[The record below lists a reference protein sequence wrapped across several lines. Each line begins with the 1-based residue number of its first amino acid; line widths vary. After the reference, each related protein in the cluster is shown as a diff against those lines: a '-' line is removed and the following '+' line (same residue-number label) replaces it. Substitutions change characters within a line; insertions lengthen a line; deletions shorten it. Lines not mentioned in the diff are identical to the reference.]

1 MDPSAKLRFPRRL
14 VQGKVTSRPNR
25 FIMMVDMDGEIL
37 RCHCPVTGRIGD
49 LVFDEI
55 PCLVAMASGPGRT
68 TAGTVEAI
76 SLDPVEK
83 RKKSWIGID
92 QTRANDYVDFF
103 LRSGSMSGMIG
114 DVDEVV
120 REVRL
125 GSSRID
131 FLVNGRDYLEVKTP
145 LFDLP
150 CEGHPS
156 CRARHHPLM
165 HFDRMIRHFGDISG
179 SVTKGSR
186 GILLLCY
193 LYDAK
198 PFEVPAPTPR
208 SGRIVRAAKKAT
220 AKGMEHWQLNLRVDE
235 EGVGFIRCF
244 EFELT

>member
-1 MDPSAKLRFPRRL
+1 MPTKLMFPRRL
-14 VQGKVTSRPNR
+14 VQGTVTSRPNR
-25 FIMMVDMDGEIL
+25 FIMMVDIGGEVL
-37 RCHCPVTGRIGD
+37 RCHCPVTGRIGG

-103 LRSGSMSGMIG
+103 LRSGSMGGMIG

-131 FLVNGRDYLEVKTP
+131 FLVNGRDYIEVKTL

-156 CRARHHPLM
+156 CRARHHPLT

-179 SVTKGSR
+179 SVAKGSR
-186 GILLLCY
+186 AVLLLCY

-198 PFEVPAPTPR
+198 SFEVPAPTKR
-208 SGRIVRAAKKAT
+208 SGRIVRAARKAT
-220 AKGMEHWQLNLRVDE
+220 SKGMEHWQLNLGMDD
-235 EGVGFIRCF
+235 EGVEFIKCF
-244 EFELT
+244 ELGLF